1 MKTKLI
7 FSFTKSETKT
17 KKIETSF
24 FFVQKFHDFVVQS
37 TNLLVTSRLSPFS
50 FVTRIARDDLYN
62 KNTKFLNKTRSFHFS
77 FRDNFLNK
85 ENNSQ
90 FYFSYIQF
98 MYTTFCFM
106 RFEKCTS
113 GYLKTFYVTF

>member
-62 KNTKFLNKTRSFHFS
+62 KNMKFLNKTRSFHFS
-77 FRDNFLNK
+77 FLDNFLNK
-85 ENNSQ
+85 ENNNQ
-90 FYFSYIQF
+90 FFLSY

-113 GYLKTFYVTF
+113 RCLKTFYVTF